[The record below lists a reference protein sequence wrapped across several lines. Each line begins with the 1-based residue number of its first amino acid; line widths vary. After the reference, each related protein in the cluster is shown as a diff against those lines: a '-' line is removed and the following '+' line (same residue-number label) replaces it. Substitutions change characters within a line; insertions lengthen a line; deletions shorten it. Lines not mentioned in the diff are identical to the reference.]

1 MGVLMLVTVAS
12 SIFFGLCSHFAFDW
26 CMVSVTAITVL
37 TVMFVVLS
45 AFRQQ
50 SLASRSAIHLK
61 SNLRRTSVA
70 LLSTATS
77 ASNAVDA
84 QGLKRGQTIKIRV
97 SSFGPL
103 GASVQ
108 VNGTVG
114 GLVLQKELALFRERR
129 NGAEVAVGEV
139 LDAYVEH
146 VRENGKVDV
155 SLRPILRSRIEQ
167 NKAQV
172 LEALR
177 EATGG
182 MINVGD
188 KSTPEDIA
196 GWFKGMTKSD
206 FKNAIGSL
214 YKDGL
219 IIPDKHSTTLV
230 PKEYLPIAQSAAA
243 EAHAGKRRKRKELV
257 GNEMSNVDNDGKRQ
271 DRARGSETF
280 ERDQERSIFVGN
292 LPPTIDIKS
301 LITAVH
307 SVILPDNIVS
317 IRLVKDEHG
326 TPRGFAYLEMAHE
339 NLVDEAIAILTGHEV
354 KGRKMR
360 VDYADRER
368 RFRQAA
374 KDQKPE
380 LGVGIEP
387 WDSDDENSDVFRRRG
402 RDRGPVGLPM
412 KKMLNVLPAGAKGH
426 IGLDGSAMPKDADL
440 VTGDELVDGIERNVH
455 ALTPPEKT
463 GAALLPF
470 TRRDGAVKVY
480 NRRDNPGSL
489 VDWENLSERF
499 EGPAKPS
506 SPKHFDP
513 SRPLPQ
519 ATLFVGNLAFGATED
534 VLRQELLNFVP
545 ADELASVRVI
555 LDRATGESRGYA
567 FVDLYTAEAAEKVR
581 LIVKGVIVV
590 YAAFKARYR

>member
-1 MGVLMLVTVAS
+1 
-12 SIFFGLCSHFAFDW
+12 
-26 CMVSVTAITVL
+26 
-37 TVMFVVLS
+37 
-45 AFRQQ
+45 
-50 SLASRSAIHLK
+50 
-61 SNLRRTSVA
+61 
-70 LLSTATS
+70 
-77 ASNAVDA
+77 
-84 QGLKRGQTIKIRV
+84 LKRGQTIKIRV

-177 EATGG
+177 EGTGG

-243 EAHAGKRRKRKELV
+243 EAQAEKRRKQKELV
-257 GNEMSNVDNDGKRQ
+257 GNDMNNVNNDGNRQ
-271 DRARGSETF
+271 DRARDSETF

-317 IRLVKDEHG
+317 VRLVKDEHG

-402 RDRGPVGLPM
+402 RDRGPVGLPT
-412 KKMLNVLPAGAKGH
+412 KKMQNVLPAGAKGLTT
-426 IGLDGSAMPKDADL
+426 LDGTVPKDSDL
-440 VTGDELVDGIERNVH
+440 VTGDELVDGIERNLH

-513 SRPLPQ
+513 SRPLPL
-519 ATLFVGNLAFGATED
+519 ATLFVGNLAFGATEE
-534 VLRQELLNFVP
+534 VLRQELLNYVP

-581 LIVKGVIVV
+581 LVVVGVVVVSAACKVRDRYIVGPDGFLCDQQTVAMCVAGCVRTGATVKLLCVSCRYLAGVHRN
-590 YAAFKARYR
+590 ARPQDPWQAGEGRRCNESVILPQTERC